1 MRVPAVTFEKEIFL
15 NNFDIEKSQ
24 FEKIKLLHLSIMI
37 AALHEPNSTK
47 TNILQ
52 IRDAIRK
59 DATAALGRGVDSE
72 LNEHSLI
79 FKSLA

>member
-1 MRVPAVTFEKEIFL
+1 
-15 NNFDIEKSQ
+15 
-24 FEKIKLLHLSIMI
+24 MI